1 MVNTFETYEKAF
13 AQQNLSYFNGNLEGI
28 LWLKLRAIARRKQLV
43 TFMKQMGLV
52 AASKTIKKQT
62 IELFYSLSTDVNK
75 ANLVLDVFL
84 RNVENEL
91 YAELNINTEQLKED
105 LYNVRDYHW
114 GGDYNNSLDRY
125 LIKSYVK
132 GLPSFQKLLEQKED
146 IAENAWHYVKN
157 SWYNHWTSYLIESI
171 FKKHDRVVSAVGAI
185 RSVDFFVDDCPI
197 DLKVTYFPKVY
208 MDLKFRECTGSNEIA
223 WLKQKAKEREFRI
236 PQRMDSATLEY
247 YLREKFAE
255 SGVKDVLDELRGIKE
270 KILNKTIAAPEEL
283 MLWLYVNQGEMRF
296 GAENRLFLILI
307 DLDDF
312 TQSWKLKR
320 AFDMLTPK
328 INSYL
333 SSFAVEQLSE
343 ISFTHQ
349 GRMYTSLSDSLFVLK

>member
-1 MVNTFETYEKAF
+1 MSNR
-13 AQQNLSYFNGNLEGI
+13 SEG
-28 LWLKLRAIARRKQLV
+28 
-43 TFMKQMGLV
+43 
-52 AASKTIKKQT
+52 
-62 IELFYSLSTDVNK
+62 
-75 ANLVLDVFL
+75 
-84 RNVENEL
+84 
-91 YAELNINTEQLKED
+91 
-105 LYNVRDYHW
+105 
-114 GGDYNNSLDRY
+114 
-125 LIKSYVK
+125 
-132 GLPSFQKLLEQKED
+132 
-146 IAENAWHYVKN
+146 
-157 SWYNHWTSYLIESI
+157 
-171 FKKHDRVVSAVGAI
+171 
-185 RSVDFFVDDCPI
+185 
-197 DLKVTYFPKVY
+197 
-208 MDLKFRECTGSNEIA
+208 EIA

-255 SGVKDVLDELRGIKE
+255 SGAKDILDELRGIKE
-270 KILNKTIAAPEEL
+270 KILNKTIATPEEL

-343 ISFTHQ
+343 ISFLHQ
-349 GRMYTSLSDSLFVLK
+349 GRIYTSLSDSLFVLK

>member
-1 MVNTFETYEKAF
+1 
-13 AQQNLSYFNGNLEGI
+13 
-28 LWLKLRAIARRKQLV
+28 
-43 TFMKQMGLV
+43 
-52 AASKTIKKQT
+52 
-62 IELFYSLSTDVNK
+62 
-75 ANLVLDVFL
+75 
-84 RNVENEL
+84 
-91 YAELNINTEQLKED
+91 
-105 LYNVRDYHW
+105 
-114 GGDYNNSLDRY
+114 
-125 LIKSYVK
+125 
-132 GLPSFQKLLEQKED
+132 
-146 IAENAWHYVKN
+146 
-157 SWYNHWTSYLIESI
+157 
-171 FKKHDRVVSAVGAI
+171 
-185 RSVDFFVDDCPI
+185 
-197 DLKVTYFPKVY
+197 
-208 MDLKFRECTGSNEIA
+208 
-223 WLKQKAKEREFRI
+223 
-236 PQRMDSATLEY
+236 MDSATLEY

-283 MLWLYVNQGEMRF
+283 MLWLYVNQGKMRF